1 MTSGVTMKRFD
12 RAYLNLIVPILAF
25 AVFFTGWF
33 LYVSEDRRQET
44 VSQVVSDIKEI
55 SVVLDRSY
63 PPYIFSNE
71 DGEPQGILVDQWN
84 LWEKKTGVKVHL
96 YPMAWADAL
105 KGMSEGKYD
114 VIDTIF
120 RNPQRELMYDFTEA
134 YADIEVPIFFHRNIS
149 GVNSAKDLKGFTV
162 AAKEGDNAVDVLKAA
177 GVTSIRLYKSEE
189 ALIKAAKDGD
199 VVVFVLDKPP
209 ALYYL
214 YKFGMQDEFQY
225 STSLYTGSFR
235 RAVAKGDQ
243 KVFNLLQQGFSS
255 INATDYKAINEKWMG
270 TNQPINKNVMRYVF
284 VGIVLVMFI
293 LFFLAYWNI
302 SLKSSVERKTREL
315 SDALRKLELSNSK
328 VSGIIHSI
336 PDLVFVLDRNGV
348 YLDFL
353 SETREKSLYLKKEF
367 FIGKSLTEVMPPYLA
382 MEGMKRIER
391 LFDTGEIQILE
402 YDLEINGATG
412 YFESR
417 FVLLEEDLVLCIIRD
432 TTERRKS
439 QDLLYEM
446 STHDFPTGLYNRN
459 FFEAELKRIQ
469 ETPREDIGIV
479 VCDIDGLKLVNDTLG
494 HSEGDNYL
502 KTVSKLLLDIFP
514 ENSVVS
520 RIGGDEFAVI
530 CQGLSTSDVLELK
543 NKITESIECINGE
556 GRLVPISLSVG
567 YSLMSK
573 KHQSLDE
580 VFKEADDFMYREK
593 LHHRQSVR
601 SNYIDLLNKMLEARD
616 YITEGHGERMRDYC
630 VKLAQKRGLPGECI
644 KDMKLFAQFHDIG
657 KIGVADRILFKPGPL
672 DEEEWIEMKRHA
684 EIGYRIAESSPD
696 LRHISEWI
704 FKHHEWWDGSGY
716 PFGAKGVDIPIQCR
730 ILCIVDAYD
739 AMTNDRPYRKALDFD
754 TAVRE
759 LKISAGMQ
767 FDPELLE
774 DFIEILKD
782 ERTNSEEKK

>member
-502 KTVSKLLLDIFP
+502 KTVSKLLLDI
-514 ENSVVS
+514 
-520 RIGGDEFAVI
+520 
-530 CQGLSTSDVLELK
+530 CLLYTSDAA
-543 NKITESIECINGE
+543 
-556 GRLVPISLSVG
+556 
-567 YSLMSK
+567 
-573 KHQSLDE
+573 DE
-580 VFKEADDFMYREK
+580 
-593 LHHRQSVR
+593 
-601 SNYIDLLNKMLEARD
+601 
-616 YITEGHGERMRDYC
+616 
-630 VKLAQKRGLPGECI
+630 
-644 KDMKLFAQFHDIG
+644 
-657 KIGVADRILFKPGPL
+657 
-672 DEEEWIEMKRHA
+672 
-684 EIGYRIAESSPD
+684 
-696 LRHISEWI
+696 
-704 FKHHEWWDGSGY
+704 
-716 PFGAKGVDIPIQCR
+716 
-730 ILCIVDAYD
+730 
-739 AMTNDRPYRKALDFD
+739 
-754 TAVRE
+754 
-759 LKISAGMQ
+759 
-767 FDPELLE
+767 
-774 DFIEILKD
+774 
-782 ERTNSEEKK
+782 